1 MRFVAGAL
9 LFLLCCLP
17 QPALSF
23 RTDEISAHQLR
34 LKESPVGH
42 RIAFWAEQFIGTP
55 YDTDPLGDYVRRAAI
70 LADERVDCMYLTFR
84 AVELALTSTPE
95 EATEKALTLRFRTRG
110 ALKDGKVLNY
120 DDRYQDGIDMIR
132 SGKYGTEITTRL
144 GKTRRIAEANGGGAN
159 DFLPATEIRKAIDFP
174 GQARGNRSCE
184 HGELHTGDIIFFV
197 RDPSKSEVAGIVAH
211 MGILK
216 VEQRN
221 GGYGCTVY
229 LIHASGTKRRGGS
242 VKKVLLDEYLT
253 YMQHAG
259 AKISRL
265 NDDSP

>member
-1 MRFVAGAL
+1 
-9 LFLLCCLP
+9 
-17 QPALSF
+17 
-23 RTDEISAHQLR
+23 
-34 LKESPVGH
+34 
-42 RIAFWAEQFIGTP
+42 
-55 YDTDPLGDYVRRAAI
+55 
-70 LADERVDCMYLTFR
+70 MYLTFR
-84 AVELALTSTPE
+84 AVELALTSAPE
-95 EATEKALTLRFRTRG
+95 EAIEKALTLRFHTRG

-132 SGKYGTEITTRL
+132 SGRY
-144 GKTRRIAEANGGGAN
+144 
-159 DFLPATEIRKAIDFP
+159 PP
-174 GQARGNRSCE
+174 GE
-184 HGELHTGDIIFFV
+184 HGELRTGDIIFFV

-221 GGYGCTVY
+221 GGSGRTVY

-253 YMQHAG
+253 YIQHAG